1 MSLPHLLSQ
10 TESENERH
18 YGSSVQA
25 EIDGCS
31 ISWYSDRRH
40 TPALM
45 YQNQAWAEYEY
56 INERE
61 RETGLL
67 RRQYRHQQQSW
78 SHYCNLAN
86 VVFKCNFCLVLLCL
100 IL

>member
-61 RETGLL
+61 RDWPAPQTIQTPTTILVTLL
-67 RRQYRHQQQSW
+67 
-78 SHYCNLAN
+78 
-86 VVFKCNFCLVLLCL
+86 
-100 IL
+100 

>member
-40 TPALM
+40 TPPLQYTGLM

-61 RETGLL
+61 RLDCSTDNT
-67 RRQYRHQQQSW
+67 QTNN
-78 SHYCNLAN
+78 NLGHII
-86 VVFKCNFCLVLLCL
+86 VIWQMLCL
-100 IL
+100 NVIFV